1 MDIVAVDHPGNPFRN
16 PGVGL
21 HNAILFGL
29 LRHTGMRRGELLSL
43 CYSDIDVGHEPIVW
57 VRRNHDDVADP
68 RRHQPVAKTKERPL
82 PIPMELASQTQD
94 YFLNHRSKTPVVREH
109 GFLLVSH
116 KKGVTFGQPLS
127 QTALGSQIMAK
138 MRSLD
143 PAFVDIHPHSF
154 RHHFNY
160 MLSKRVDEHN
170 ARVRGQQEVR
180 AFYPLGGVSHQG
192 YATVQ
197 GLFRVATIDKP
208 CGECDQPYASRTYD
222 VNSRPASYTD
232 FNGSVR
238 AMTYDANGLPT
249 QEIDAKG
256 SADQRTIDTTWN
268 TVLRVPLLR
277 TVKDASG
284 HLVQKEGWAFS
295 SRGQTTAQCLIDPVK
310 APSYTCAATGTV
322 PTGVRRTSL
331 TYCESVSTTCP
342 LLGLLLTVD
351 GPRTDVSDTLT
362 YA

>member
-1 MDIVAVDHPGNPFRN
+1 MADYLAFVVAVVTQHKGSAQDAAQIERMVELIRKHRPRGLSRSLDDDPHAKSPPSDLVERFMDIVAVDHPGNPFRN

-82 PIPMELASQTQD
+82 PIPMELASQIQD

-138 MRSLD
+138 MPSLD

-170 ARVRGQQEVR
+170 AHVRGQQEVR
-180 AFYPLGGVSHQG
+180 AFINDHRSKASAGIYNQRHVREPEHLRHI
-192 YATVQ
+192 APVQ
-197 GLFRVATIDKP
+197 EGLVNFRGLFL
-208 CGECDQPYASRTYD
+208 
-222 VNSRPASYTD
+222 
-232 FNGSVR
+232 F
-238 AMTYDANGLPT
+238 
-249 QEIDAKG
+249 
-256 SADQRTIDTTWN
+256 
-268 TVLRVPLLR
+268 
-277 TVKDASG
+277 
-284 HLVQKEGWAFS
+284 
-295 SRGQTTAQCLIDPVK
+295 PVE
-310 APSYTCAATGTV
+310 
-322 PTGVRRTSL
+322 R
-331 TYCESVSTTCP
+331 
-342 LLGLLLTVD
+342 
-351 GPRTDVSDTLT
+351 
-362 YA
+362 